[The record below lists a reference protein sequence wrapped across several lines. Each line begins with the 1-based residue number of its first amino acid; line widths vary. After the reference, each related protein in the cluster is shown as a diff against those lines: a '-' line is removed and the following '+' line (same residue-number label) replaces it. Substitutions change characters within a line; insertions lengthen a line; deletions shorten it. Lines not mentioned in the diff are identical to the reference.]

1 MPWRTDMPV
10 RLAQWLI
17 PNPVNTYVP
26 QLEREVS
33 KHPSMARR
41 VTGAHVMGS
50 SDKKTLRSCF
60 ATPVTDARDLPIDRF
75 PIPRHIICD
84 QGRYQSCFSPS
95 AQGSL
100 PRHKCPLRR
109 MAPRRAQ
116 HGASTPSRRLP
127 SLSCWLPSY
136 CEATPST
143 ALVQKLYL
151 YNRRGK

>member
-116 HGASTPSRRLP
+116 HGKRSLRTMSVCRFSFSSLPGFFPGINSITTPTILVMLAS
-127 SLSCWLPSY
+127 
-136 CEATPST
+136 
-143 ALVQKLYL
+143 
-151 YNRRGK
+151 